1 MKKIKSLADFLLALY
16 NAWISERPGQMAA
29 GITYYGLFSLAPLI
43 FIGYTLV
50 NLVFKQETVFKIL
63 YTQLV
68 QTFGTDAAN
77 LIQDA
82 VLSLSQKTFGGS
94 FLVSTVSFLA
104 LLFAASGMFFQI
116 QFSLNTIFKAPRAS
130 RNQTWVFILQKLLSF
145 LMVVGIGFL
154 AILASFLNIVLT
166 WVGSLIGDLAG
177 SWLAVAVLDR
187 ITFFGLIVLA
197 FALIYRFLPEVH
209 YSWLDVTVGA
219 ALATLLSLIASWLIG
234 FYFSFAGVGSA
245 FEAAGAFAVILI
257 SGNIFAQ
264 IFLFGALVTRE
275 FAQRYGSRRK
285 KVDKAVV

>member
-50 NLVFKQETVFKIL
+50 NLVFKQESVFKIL

-130 RNQTWVFILQKLLSF
+130 RNQTWVFFLQKLLSF

-166 WVGSLIGDLAG
+166 WVGSLIEDLAG

-219 ALATLLSLIASWLIG
+219 ALATLLSIIASWLIG
-234 FYFSFAGVGSA
+234 FYFRYAGVGSA

-275 FAQRYGSRRK
+275 FALRYGSRK
-285 KVDKAVV
+285 QKVDQPEV